1 MAISRT
7 ARKQLLAASL
17 PEATEVR
24 LELQDYLA
32 RTGMAPPDFARRINY
47 ARETLYFFL
56 NGRYSKVS
64 SNDARVRAAI
74 RDFIALHPIATPIIS
89 TGKLY
94 ETQNA
99 RLLRNYFY
107 EALDHRR
114 AYYLYGAPGTQ
125 KTYVLQHLIAELN
138 RSEIAK
144 NGEGRRAYYVYVRQG
159 IRSHDLMKRVAESC
173 GAIGIGTV
181 DRILRNLR
189 FDLSQRKVL
198 LVFDEAQHLSIECL
212 ETLRELLDQP
222 PHCGLLFAG
231 THELE
236 AIFTRQALE
245 LEQWRSRFHAG
256 QALPGISEE
265 EAADIVH
272 SELGQGLSPR
282 QTQKLIAKSRITD
295 LRNGG
300 QHSYVSAR
308 RLFWV
313 IRELQAVAEGGRAE
327 GLCS

>member
-1 MAISRT
+1 M
-7 ARKQLLAASL
+7 
-17 PEATEVR
+17 
-24 LELQDYLA
+24 
-32 RTGMAPPDFARRINY
+32 
-47 ARETLYFFL
+47 
-56 NGRYSKVS
+56 
-64 SNDARVRAAI
+64 
-74 RDFIALHPIATPIIS
+74 
-89 TGKLY
+89 
-94 ETQNA
+94 
-99 RLLRNYFY
+99 
-107 EALDHRR
+107 
-114 AYYLYGAPGTQ
+114 
-125 KTYVLQHLIAELN
+125 
-138 RSEIAK
+138 
-144 NGEGRRAYYVYVRQG
+144 
-159 IRSHDLMKRVAESC
+159 
-173 GAIGIGTV
+173 GTV

-265 EAADIVH
+265 EATAIVH
-272 SELGQGLSPR
+272 SELGLGLSQR
-282 QTQKLIAKSRITD
+282 KIQELISKSRITD

-313 IRELQAVAEGGRAE
+313 IRELQAVANGASTHTRHQ
-327 GLCS
+327 

>member
-1 MAISRT
+1 MALSK
-7 ARKQLLAASL
+7 ARRRELLAESL
-17 PEATEVR
+17 PEANEVR
-24 LELQDYLA
+24 LELQDYLG
-32 RTGMAPPDFARRINY
+32 RTGMAPPDFAHRINY
-47 ARETLYFFL
+47 SRVAVYNFL
-56 NGRYSKVS
+56 SGRYHLIS
-64 SNDARVRAAI
+64 SNDSLIRAAI
-74 RDFIALHPIATPIIS
+74 RDFIAAHPIVTPLIS

-94 ETQNA
+94 ETQNV
-99 RLLRNYFY
+99 RLLRKYFD
-107 EALDHRR
+107 EALNHRR

-144 NGEGRRAYYVYVRQG
+144 NGAGRRAYYVYVRQG
-159 IRSHDLMKRVAESC
+159 IHSLDLMKRVAESC
-173 GAIGIGTV
+173 GALGIGTV

-231 THELE
+231 SHELE

-245 LEQWRSRFHAG
+245 LEQWRSRFHAA
-256 QALPGISEE
+256 QSLPGISEE
-265 EAADIVH
+265 EAAEIIH
-272 SELGQGLSPR
+272 SELGWQLSQGKVR
-282 QTQKLIAKSRITD
+282 KLISKSKITD

-300 QHSYVSAR
+300 QHTYVSAR

-313 IRELQAVAEGGRAE
+313 IRELQATNGEVTGA
-327 GLCS
+327 C